1 AMAIPVCPTCSLCGR
16 QCASATGRLH
26 ARAACNVFA
35 RSSTIPQ
42 FSGPFSPLPA
52 LTTISASV
60 RGISPLDLLTLVTF
74 TRPASTVVS
83 KGTTSAL
90 PSPAVILY
98 AFGFSAIT
106 LTSVLIA
113 ILANAFPEKTLFLTV
128 NPFAVS
134 GNATAPETSPAFNL
148 SDRSEEGR
156 GGSG

>member
-1 AMAIPVCPTCSLCGR
+1 MVGR
-16 QCASATGRLH
+16 ECAYTTARQH
-26 ARAACNVFA
+26 ARAACIVFA
-35 RSSTIPQ
+35 WSTTMPQ
-42 FSGPFSPLPA
+42 FSGPVSLLPT

-74 TRPASTVVS
+74 TRPASTFVS

-106 LTSVLIA
+106 FTSVLIA
-113 ILANAFPEKTLFLTV
+113 ILANAFPGNTLFLTM